1 MALTLIKQ
9 PIGHKLS
16 DSEVTAQIIDDGQ
29 GNALVY
35 TGFAHALSDGDY
47 VYIESNMES
56 YNGFKYVDS
65 ISYDGF
71 KIKESEN
78 GDYVQFIKDESI
90 TYRVSILNHGWQGV
104 HLPIVYELESDIYP
118 TNTGEE
124 AYTPIEVVSQSDD
137 GGYTRLE
144 LNAALTD
151 PTELAKIQIV
161 GFGGSTD
168 VFQIIT
174 VYQPWSITIDL
185 PYSASNVFTDLQIV
199 KYYDNYAINVRVYAG
214 VSSTHRWASIKP
226 FELATTLRF
235 IPDIDNRVKFSI
247 AEVLRAYIK
256 TRNNLTLDTLPN
268 NLDFCT
274 AFYIQYFESYDSSNG
289 DEVTTFEGDVTT
301 DDFTGYAVNSAMPFK
316 GESINHLSDYINED
330 VFYAQWLTLQSRP
343 MAVVGKFFDLS
354 FINRFEGIDIT
365 VTVFKA
371 ANDVV
376 TETEI
381 ITIENPGYGVIRVP
395 LTISTGFDEYC
406 LQASTPGSASSGG
419 VSSAMAIAAL
429 SAWLTRSSSAS
440 LYDWTTGA
448 IPTVNLPG
456 TGILPN
462 PTASSEILYSSFSF
476 IAGYTYSITVS
487 YDRTIN
493 SGSSNPRT
501 IFLRIYDNS
510 FTVMFSESTDM
521 ATGAG
526 TITIEFTATGNETIM
541 GVSANSGSNI
551 DLDITAVSGTQTT
564 PVVAGIA
571 AQTLTEQICIDIVE
585 ECDTT
590 YIAAPDEI
598 RLTEDGDY
606 RILE

>member
-1 MALTLIKQ
+1 MAVILIKQ

-16 DSEVTAQIIDDGQ
+16 ESEVTAQIIDDGQ

-144 LNAALTD
+144 LNAALID

-161 GFGGSTD
+161 GFGGSTN

-185 PYSASNVFTDLQIV
+185 PYLASNVFTDLQIV

-214 VSSTHRWASIKP
+214 VSYTHRWASVKP

-235 IPDIDNRVKFSI
+235 IPDADNRVKFSI

-274 AFYIQYFESYDSSNG
+274 AFYIQYFESYDSSDG
-289 DEVTTFEGDVTT
+289 EEVTTLEGDVTT
-301 DDFTGYAVNSAMPFK
+301 DDFTGYAVNAAMPFK

-376 TETEI
+376 TETEV

-406 LQASTPGSASSGG
+406 LQASTAGGASSGG
-419 VSSAMAIAAL
+419 VSSAMAIDAL
-429 SAWLTRSSSAS
+429 SAWLNRTGSGV
-440 LYDWTTGA
+440 DWTTGA
-448 IPTVNLPG
+448 
-456 TGILPN
+456 N
-462 PTASSEILYSSFSF
+462 PSVSLASQFSDVLYSPFTFIAGNTYAITITYTASSIAGVPEIRLRAYDGSFSV
-476 IAGYTYSITVS
+476 IAQQSEIVLS
-487 YDRTIN
+487 
-493 SGSSNPRT
+493 SGSVILT
-501 IFLRIYDNS
+501 F
-510 FTVMFSESTDM
+510 V
-521 ATGAG
+521 
-526 TITIEFTATGNETIM
+526 ATGNEVYI
-541 GVSANSGSNI
+541 GIVVSANITPGSTCDVDI
-551 DLDITAVSGTQTT
+551 DTVSGIMTT
-564 PVVAGIA
+564 PVVLGIP

>member
-1 MALTLIKQ
+1 MAVTLIKQ

-90 TYRVSILNHGWQGV
+90 TYRVSVLNHGWQGV

-185 PYSASNVFTDLQIV
+185 PYSASNGFTDLQIV

-235 IPDIDNRVKFSI
+235 IPDADNRVKFSI

-289 DEVTTFEGDVTT
+289 DEVTTFEGSVTT
-301 DDFTGYAVNSAMPFK
+301 DNFTGYAVNASMPFK
-316 GESINHLSDYINED
+316 GESINHLSEYINED

-376 TETEI
+376 SETEI

-406 LQASTPGSASSGG
+406 IQASTAGAAGSGG
-419 VSSAMAIAAL
+419 VTSSISLPAL
-429 SAWLTRSSSAS
+429 STFVNQETGDT
-440 LYDWTTGA
+440 DWTTGA
-448 IPTVNLPG
+448 APNVVLPGAVGVNSSDQLVGFYSFIEGYAYEITVNVTRGATAQIKLEILDSSNNVLYSETETALSAG
-456 TGILPN
+456 TGDEVFN
-462 PTASSEILYSSFSF
+462 FTAITGMVK
-476 IAGYTYSITVS
+476 ISITAFRVVLLS
-487 YDRTIN
+487 TGTNTVTIN
-493 SGSSNPRT
+493 T
-501 IFLRIYDNS
+501 I
-510 FTVMFSESTDM
+510 
-521 ATGAG
+521 
-526 TITIEFTATGNETIM
+526 
-541 GVSANSGSNI
+541 
-551 DLDITAVSGTQTT
+551 SGTQTT
-564 PVVAGIA
+564 PVVAGIS

>member
-1 MALTLIKQ
+1 MAVILIKQ

-16 DSEVTAQIIDDGQ
+16 ESEVTAQIIDDGQ
-29 GNALVY
+29 GKALVY

-214 VSSTHRWASIKP
+214 LSSTHRWASIKP

-235 IPDIDNRVKFSI
+235 IPDVDNRVKFSI
-247 AEVLRAYIK
+247 AEVLRAYIR

-274 AFYIQYFESYDSSNG
+274 AFYIQYFESYDSSDG
-289 DEVTTFEGDVTT
+289 EEVTTLEGDVTT
-301 DDFTGYAVNSAMPFK
+301 DDFTGYAVNAAMPFK

-376 TETEI
+376 TETEV

-406 LQASTPGSASSGG
+406 LQASTAGGASSGG
-419 VSSAMAIAAL
+419 VSSAMAIDAL
-429 SAWLTRSSSAS
+429 SAWLNRTGSGV
-440 LYDWTTGA
+440 DWTTGA
-448 IPTVNLPG
+448 
-456 TGILPN
+456 N
-462 PTASSEILYSSFSF
+462 PSVSLASQFSDVLYSPFTFIAGNTYAITITYTASSIAGVPEIRLRAYDGSFSV
-476 IAGYTYSITVS
+476 IAQQSEIVLS
-487 YDRTIN
+487 
-493 SGSSNPRT
+493 SGSVILT
-501 IFLRIYDNS
+501 F
-510 FTVMFSESTDM
+510 V
-521 ATGAG
+521 
-526 TITIEFTATGNETIM
+526 ATGNEVYI
-541 GVSANSGSNI
+541 GIVVSANITPGSTCDVDI
-551 DLDITAVSGTQTT
+551 DTVSGIMTT
-564 PVVAGIA
+564 PVVLGIP